1 MRGFIYKI
9 TNTINGKSYIGQT
22 IQNVKERFYQHC
34 ATKCSKAVSN
44 MAIHR
49 AIKKYGKSNF
59 TVEVI
64 EEIDSANLNDRE
76 RYWIKYYNSYNNGY
90 NSTKGGQDG
99 CKSFKD
105 LDVESI
111 IKEYNTGKSLRT
123 LGTIFKVD
131 KQTIKDL
138 LVRNNINLR
147 TTKTYK
153 LSQKDREDIIK
164 DLSLG
169 LSRKEIISKWHISK
183 GYLSQLINGYRRIQ
197 YLQECSTPY
206 AFIRMKIYPD
216 LLQW

>member
-99 CKSFKD
+99 CKPFKY

-138 LVRNNINLR
+138 LIRHNVELR
-147 TTKTYK
+147 TTRTYK
-153 LSQKDREDIIK
+153 LSQKDRDKVLEDFA
-164 DLSLG
+164 SG
-169 LSRKEIISKWHISK
+169 LSRKEIMIKWNISKS
-183 GYLSQLINGYRRIQ
+183 YLSQLINGYRRI
-197 YLQECSTPY
+197 
-206 AFIRMKIYPD
+206 
-216 LLQW
+216 

>member
-99 CKSFKD
+99 CKPFKD

-138 LVRNNINLR
+138 LIRHNVELR
-147 TTKTYK
+147 TTRTYK
-153 LSQKDREDIIK
+153 LSQKDRDKVLEDFAF
-164 DLSLG
+164 G
-169 LSRKEIISKWHISK
+169 LSRKEIMIKWNISKS
-183 GYLSQLINGYRRIQ
+183 YLSQLINGYRRI
-197 YLQECSTPY
+197 
-206 AFIRMKIYPD
+206 
-216 LLQW
+216 

>member
-111 IKEYNTGKSLRT
+111 IKEYNTGKSLRA

-147 TTKTYK
+147 TTRTYK

-183 GYLSQLINGYRRIQ
+183 GYLSQLINGYRRI
-197 YLQECSTPY
+197 
-206 AFIRMKIYPD
+206 
-216 LLQW
+216 

>member
-64 EEIDSANLNDRE
+64 EEIDSTNLNDRE

-99 CKSFKD
+99 CKPFKD
-105 LDVESI
+105 LDVETI

-138 LVRNNINLR
+138 LIRHNIELR
-147 TTKTYK
+147 TTRTYK
-153 LSQKDREDIIK
+153 LSQKDRDKVLEDFA
-164 DLSLG
+164 SG
-169 LSRKEIISKWHISK
+169 LSRKEIIIKWNISK
-183 GYLSQLINGYRRIQ
+183 SYLSQLINGYRRI
-197 YLQECSTPY
+197 
-206 AFIRMKIYPD
+206 
-216 LLQW
+216 

>member
-1 MRGFIYKI
+1 MKGFIYKI

-22 IQNVKERFYQHC
+22 IQNVKDRFYQHC
-34 ATKCSKAVSN
+34 ATKCSKAVLD

-64 EEIDSANLNDRE
+64 EEVDSTNLNDRE
-76 RYWIKYYNSYNNGY
+76 RYWIKYYNSYINGY

-99 CKSFKD
+99 CKPFKD

-138 LVRNNINLR
+138 LIRHNVKLR
-147 TTKTYK
+147 TTRTYK
-153 LSQKDREDIIK
+153 LSQEDREEILK
-164 DLSLG
+164 EFTSG
-169 LSRKEIISKWHISK
+169 LSRKEIMKKWNISKS
-183 GYLSQLINGYRRIQ
+183 YVSQLITGYRRI
-197 YLQECSTPY
+197 
-206 AFIRMKIYPD
+206 
-216 LLQW
+216 

>member
-183 GYLSQLINGYRRIQ
+183 SYLSQLINGYRRI
-197 YLQECSTPY
+197 
-206 AFIRMKIYPD
+206 
-216 LLQW
+216 

>member
-9 TNTINGKSYIGQT
+9 TNTINSKSYIGQT

-76 RYWIKYYNSYNNGY
+76 RYWIKCYNSYNNGY

-99 CKSFKD
+99 CKPFKD

-147 TTKTYK
+147 TTRTYK

-183 GYLSQLINGYRRIQ
+183 SYLSQLINGYRRI
-197 YLQECSTPY
+197 
-206 AFIRMKIYPD
+206 
-216 LLQW
+216 

>member
-9 TNTINGKSYIGQT
+9 TNTINSKSYIGQT

-90 NSTKGGQDG
+90 NSTKGGQEG
-99 CKSFKD
+99 CKPFKD

-138 LVRNNINLR
+138 LIRHNVELR
-147 TTKTYK
+147 TTRTYK
-153 LSQKDREDIIK
+153 LSQKDRDEVLEDFA
-164 DLSLG
+164 SG
-169 LSRKEIISKWHISK
+169 LSRKKIMIKWNISKS
-183 GYLSQLINGYRRIQ
+183 YLSQLINGYRRI
-197 YLQECSTPY
+197 
-206 AFIRMKIYPD
+206 
-216 LLQW
+216 

>member
-9 TNTINGKSYIGQT
+9 TNTINGKFYIGQT

-99 CKSFKD
+99 CKPFKD

-138 LVRNNINLR
+138 LIRHNVELR
-147 TTKTYK
+147 TTRTYK
-153 LSQKDREDIIK
+153 LSQKDRDKVLEDFV
-164 DLSLG
+164 SG
-169 LSRKEIISKWHISK
+169 LSRKEIMIKWNISKS
-183 GYLSQLINGYRRIQ
+183 YLSQLINGYRRI
-197 YLQECSTPY
+197 
-206 AFIRMKIYPD
+206 
-216 LLQW
+216 

>member
-99 CKSFKD
+99 CKPFKD
-105 LDVESI
+105 LDVETI

-153 LSQKDREDIIK
+153 LSQKDRKDIIK

-183 GYLSQLINGYRRIQ
+183 GYLSQLINGYRRI
-197 YLQECSTPY
+197 
-206 AFIRMKIYPD
+206 
-216 LLQW
+216 

>member
-76 RYWIKYYNSYNNGY
+76 RYWIKCYNSYNNGY

-99 CKSFKD
+99 CKPFKD

-138 LVRNNINLR
+138 LIRHNVELR
-147 TTKTYK
+147 TTRTYK
-153 LSQKDREDIIK
+153 LSQKDRDKVLEDFA
-164 DLSLG
+164 SG
-169 LSRKEIISKWHISK
+169 LSRKEIITKWNISK
-183 GYLSQLINGYRRIQ
+183 SYLSQLINGYRRI
-197 YLQECSTPY
+197 
-206 AFIRMKIYPD
+206 
-216 LLQW
+216 

>member
-1 MRGFIYKI
+1 MKGFIYKI

-34 ATKCSKAVSN
+34 ATKCSKAVLD

-64 EEIDSANLNDRE
+64 EEVDSTNLNDRE
-76 RYWIKYYNSYNNGY
+76 RYWIKYYDSYNNGY

-99 CKSFKD
+99 CKPFKD
-105 LDVESI
+105 LNAEAI

-138 LVRNNINLR
+138 LIRHNVKLR
-147 TTKTYK
+147 TTRTYK
-153 LSQKDREDIIK
+153 LSQEDREKVLEDFA
-164 DLSLG
+164 SG
-169 LSRKEIISKWHISK
+169 LSRKEIMKKWNISKS
-183 GYLSQLINGYRRIQ
+183 YVSQLITGYRRI
-197 YLQECSTPY
+197 
-206 AFIRMKIYPD
+206 
-216 LLQW
+216 

>member
-9 TNTINGKSYIGQT
+9 TNTINSKSYIGQT

-64 EEIDSANLNDRE
+64 EKIDSANLNDRE
-76 RYWIKYYNSYNNGY
+76 RYWIRYYDSYNNGY
-90 NSTKGGQDG
+90 NSTEGGQDG
-99 CKSFKD
+99 IKLFKN
-105 LDVESI
+105 LDTESI
-111 IKEYNTGKSLRT
+111 VREYKSGKSLREIGR
-123 LGTIFKVD
+123 LFNVD

-147 TTKTYK
+147 TTRTYK

-183 GYLSQLINGYRRIQ
+183 GYLSQLINGYRRI
-197 YLQECSTPY
+197 
-206 AFIRMKIYPD
+206 
-216 LLQW
+216 

>member
-9 TNTINGKSYIGQT
+9 TNTINGKFYIGQT

-64 EEIDSANLNDRE
+64 KEIDSANLNDRE

-99 CKSFKD
+99 IKLFKN
-105 LDVESI
+105 LDTESI
-111 IKEYNTGKSLRT
+111 VREYKSGKSLREIGR
-123 LGTIFKVD
+123 LFNVD

-183 GYLSQLINGYRRIQ
+183 GYLSQLINGYRRI
-197 YLQECSTPY
+197 
-206 AFIRMKIYPD
+206 
-216 LLQW
+216 

>member
-9 TNTINGKSYIGQT
+9 TNKINGKSYIGQT

-34 ATKCSKAVSN
+34 ATKCSQAVLNMVIHKA
-44 MAIHR
+44 IT
-49 AIKKYGKSNF
+49 KYGKSNF
-59 TVEVI
+59 TIEVI
-64 EEIDSANLNDRE
+64 EEVESANLNDRE
-76 RYWIKYYNSYNNGY
+76 RYWIRYYDSYNNGY
-90 NSTKGGQDG
+90 NSTEGGQDG
-99 CKSFKD
+99 IKLFKN
-105 LDVESI
+105 LDTESI
-111 IKEYNTGKSLRT
+111 VREYKSGKSLREIGR
-123 LGTIFKVD
+123 LFNVD

-183 GYLSQLINGYRRIQ
+183 AYLSQLINGYRRI
-197 YLQECSTPY
+197 
-206 AFIRMKIYPD
+206 
-216 LLQW
+216 

>member
-49 AIKKYGKSNF
+49 AIKKCGKSNF

-90 NSTKGGQDG
+90 NSTKGGQEG
-99 CKSFKD
+99 CKPFKD

-138 LVRNNINLR
+138 LIRHNVELR
-147 TTKTYK
+147 TTRTYK
-153 LSQKDREDIIK
+153 LSQKDRDEVLEDFA
-164 DLSLG
+164 SG
-169 LSRKEIISKWHISK
+169 LSRKKIMIKWNISKS
-183 GYLSQLINGYRRIQ
+183 YLSQLINGYRRI
-197 YLQECSTPY
+197 
-206 AFIRMKIYPD
+206 
-216 LLQW
+216 

>member
-90 NSTKGGQDG
+90 NSTKGGQEG
-99 CKSFKD
+99 CKPFKD

-138 LVRNNINLR
+138 LIRHNVELR
-147 TTKTYK
+147 TTRTYK
-153 LSQKDREDIIK
+153 LSQKDRDEVLEDFA
-164 DLSLG
+164 SG
-169 LSRKEIISKWHISK
+169 LSRKKIMIKWNISKS
-183 GYLSQLINGYRRIQ
+183 YLSQLINGYRRI
-197 YLQECSTPY
+197 
-206 AFIRMKIYPD
+206 
-216 LLQW
+216 

>member
-9 TNTINGKSYIGQT
+9 TNTINGKFYIGQT

-99 CKSFKD
+99 CKPFKD

-138 LVRNNINLR
+138 LIRHNVELR
-147 TTKTYK
+147 TTRTYK
-153 LSQKDREDIIK
+153 LSQEDREEV
-164 DLSLG
+164 LGEFTSG
-169 LSRKEIISKWHISK
+169 LSRKEIMIKWNISKS
-183 GYLSQLINGYRRIQ
+183 YLSQLINGYRRI
-197 YLQECSTPY
+197 
-206 AFIRMKIYPD
+206 
-216 LLQW
+216 

>member
-34 ATKCSKAVSN
+34 ATKCSQAILNMVIHKAIN
-44 MAIHR
+44 
-49 AIKKYGKSNF
+49 KYGKSNF
-59 TVEVI
+59 TIEVI
-64 EEIDSANLNDRE
+64 EEVESTNLNDRE
-76 RYWIKYYNSYNNGY
+76 RYWIRYYDSYNNGY

-99 CKSFKD
+99 IKLFKN
-105 LDVESI
+105 LDTESI
-111 IKEYNTGKSLRT
+111 VREYKSGKSLREIGR
-123 LGTIFKVD
+123 LFNVD

-183 GYLSQLINGYRRIQ
+183 GYLSQLINGYRRI
-197 YLQECSTPY
+197 
-206 AFIRMKIYPD
+206 
-216 LLQW
+216 

>member
-9 TNTINGKSYIGQT
+9 TNTINGKFYIGQT

-76 RYWIKYYNSYNNGY
+76 RYWIKYYNSYNNWY

-99 CKSFKD
+99 IKLFKN
-105 LDVESI
+105 LDTESI
-111 IKEYNTGKSLRT
+111 VREYKSGKSLREIGR
-123 LGTIFKVD
+123 LFNVD

-183 GYLSQLINGYRRIQ
+183 GYLSQLINGYRRI
-197 YLQECSTPY
+197 
-206 AFIRMKIYPD
+206 
-216 LLQW
+216 

>member
-9 TNTINGKSYIGQT
+9 TNTINSKSYIGQT

-34 ATKCSKAVSN
+34 ATKCSKSVSN

-49 AIKKYGKSNF
+49 SIKKYGKSNF

-105 LDVESI
+105 LDVEPI

-138 LVRNNINLR
+138 LIRHNVELR
-147 TTKTYK
+147 TTRTYK
-153 LSQKDREDIIK
+153 LSQKDRDKVLEDFA
-164 DLSLG
+164 SG
-169 LSRKEIISKWHISK
+169 LSRKEIITKWNISK
-183 GYLSQLINGYRRIQ
+183 SYLSQLINGYRRI
-197 YLQECSTPY
+197 
-206 AFIRMKIYPD
+206 
-216 LLQW
+216 

>member
-9 TNTINGKSYIGQT
+9 TNTINGKFYIGQT
-22 IQNVKERFYQHC
+22 IQNVKERFYQQC

-99 CKSFKD
+99 CKPFKD

-111 IKEYNTGKSLRT
+111 IKEYNRGKSLRT

-138 LVRNNINLR
+138 LIRHNVELR
-147 TTKTYK
+147 TTRTYK
-153 LSQKDREDIIK
+153 LSQKDRDKVLEDFA
-164 DLSLG
+164 SG
-169 LSRKEIISKWHISK
+169 LSRKEIMIKWNISKS
-183 GYLSQLINGYRRIQ
+183 YLSQLINGYRRI
-197 YLQECSTPY
+197 
-206 AFIRMKIYPD
+206 
-216 LLQW
+216 

>member
-34 ATKCSKAVSN
+34 ATKCSKVVSN

-64 EEIDSANLNDRE
+64 EEIDSTNLNDRE
-76 RYWIKYYNSYNNGY
+76 RYWIRYYDSYNNGY
-90 NSTKGGQDG
+90 NSTEGGQDG
-99 CKSFKD
+99 IKLFKN
-105 LDVESI
+105 LDTESI
-111 IKEYNTGKSLRT
+111 VREYKSGKSLREIGR
-123 LGTIFKVD
+123 LFNVD

-147 TTKTYK
+147 TTRTYK

-183 GYLSQLINGYRRIQ
+183 SYLSQLINGYRRI
-197 YLQECSTPY
+197 
-206 AFIRMKIYPD
+206 
-216 LLQW
+216 

>member
-99 CKSFKD
+99 CKPFKD

-138 LVRNNINLR
+138 LIRHNVKLR
-147 TTKTYK
+147 TTRTYK
-153 LSQKDREDIIK
+153 LSQKDRDKVLEDFA
-164 DLSLG
+164 SG
-169 LSRKEIISKWHISK
+169 LSRKEIMIKWNISKS
-183 GYLSQLINGYRRIQ
+183 YLSQLINGYRRI
-197 YLQECSTPY
+197 
-206 AFIRMKIYPD
+206 
-216 LLQW
+216 

>member
-90 NSTKGGQDG
+90 KSTKGGQDG

-138 LVRNNINLR
+138 LIRHNVELR
-147 TTKTYK
+147 TTRTYK
-153 LSQKDREDIIK
+153 LSQKDRDKVLEDFT
-164 DLSLG
+164 SG
-169 LSRKEIISKWHISK
+169 LSRKEIMIKWNISKS
-183 GYLSQLINGYRRIQ
+183 YLSQLINGYRRI
-197 YLQECSTPY
+197 
-206 AFIRMKIYPD
+206 
-216 LLQW
+216 

>member
-9 TNTINGKSYIGQT
+9 TNTINCKSYIGQT

-90 NSTKGGQDG
+90 NSTKGGQEG
-99 CKSFKD
+99 CKPFKD

-123 LGTIFKVD
+123 LGTIFKID

-138 LVRNNINLR
+138 LIRHNVELR
-147 TTKTYK
+147 TTRTYK
-153 LSQKDREDIIK
+153 LSQKDRDEVLEDFA
-164 DLSLG
+164 SG
-169 LSRKEIISKWHISK
+169 LSRKKIMIKWNISKS
-183 GYLSQLINGYRRIQ
+183 YLSQLINGYRRI
-197 YLQECSTPY
+197 
-206 AFIRMKIYPD
+206 
-216 LLQW
+216 